1 MWCHESNV
9 MLDACLLAARQASI
23 AANQRCLDSLDL
35 IVFDKDAKLEFEVG
49 LAPRTRNHVR
59 IVHSNTSKEVTAH
72 VCLALKQCQA

>member
-49 LAPRTRNHVR
+49 LAPRTREPCKNSAQQH
-59 IVHSNTSKEVTAH
+59 K
-72 VCLALKQCQA
+72 